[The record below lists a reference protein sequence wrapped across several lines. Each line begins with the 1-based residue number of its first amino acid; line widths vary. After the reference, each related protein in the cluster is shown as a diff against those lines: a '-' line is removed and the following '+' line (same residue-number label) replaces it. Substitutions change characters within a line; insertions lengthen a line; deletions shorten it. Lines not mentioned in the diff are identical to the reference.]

1 MSNDL
6 SWDDPC
12 PCGDHGSAWEHALE
26 DARHIVEIGEA
37 MVAAAEARNIEAF
50 VKDTNHLVGHAD
62 EIEAMSAAAL
72 YEWRR
77 VDPEGVA
84 RATAE
89 GMAKA
94 MNDANMPEA
103 VKDLVNTLKEAVA
116 LAGGK
121 VISTDSNGMVV
132 DMTDA
137 VQQDGDATVTGLLE
151 QLEAFA
157 NTGGKKDG
165 DDDVPGFYL

>member
-1 MSNDL
+1 MSSKY

-12 PCGDHGSAWEHALE
+12 PCGDHGSAWEHALA
-26 DARHIVEIGEA
+26 DARHIVEVGKA

-50 VKDTNHLVGHAD
+50 VLDSSHLAGHAD

-84 RATAE
+84 RRTAE
-89 GMAKA
+89 GMAQA

-103 VKDLVNTLKEAVA
+103 VRDLVNTLKEAVN
-116 LAGGK
+116 LAGGQI
-121 VISTDSNGMVV
+121 ISADASGMVV
-132 DMTDA
+132 DMTNA
-137 VQQDGDATVTGLLE
+137 ASQGDATVTDLLE

-157 NTGGKKDG
+157 NAGKKDG